1 MERGKTEVRNAVSN
15 SLLWMAC
22 LPPGTKMT
30 SRAKLLSRVMF
41 GFLTLLQPKSE
52 LVSMAL
58 VATEGSADA
67 RVLISHLRPC
77 WY

>member
-15 SLLWMAC
+15 RLLWMAC
-22 LPPGTKMT
+22 LPPG

-41 GFLTLLQPKSE
+41 GFMNLPQPKSE

-58 VATEGSADA
+58 IATEDSADA

-77 WY
+77 